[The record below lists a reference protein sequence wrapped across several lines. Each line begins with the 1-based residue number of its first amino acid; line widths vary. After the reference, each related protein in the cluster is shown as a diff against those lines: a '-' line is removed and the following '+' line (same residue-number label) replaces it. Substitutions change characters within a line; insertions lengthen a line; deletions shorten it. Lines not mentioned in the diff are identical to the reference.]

1 MKKFKL
7 KKSANEEVLQPIV
20 KITQTINNEDKEYSN
35 QSKYGLINYLKSEFK
50 QGKIKLYAFGDIK
63 DEDSLKHIIISPC
76 KISRWEKMDEN
87 EKVELRGS
95 FIEKLNKDFKNY
107 NYLLAIEEKT
117 RKNKSGDDILME
129 HYHLV
134 VSSKVPTGKEF
145 KINYK
150 KSLMNNY
157 IENCSTK
164 QTRVKLGLKTFSE
177 IKENRIIKLKKY
189 HREKY
194 NSIVI
199 KEELSTLYQLSKYI
213 FNDKKDCLNLTRL
226 QKHYI
231 LKQKSNIFKEVSA
244 ISDSIKST
252 ITFTYNLNNIIKELS
267 SVKNNLSKQFTNEL
281 IYFKNIT
288 SQELKDYSHFIKNE
302 HSFFTKLQQY
312 KLKNKFITQEEF
324 LTSVRRNR
332 AYWSNEEIFRRR
344 EIEKRIEI
352 KQYEFMKQI
361 RAIQSKI
368 FTLSNEISAQ
378 NEHKDILNN
387 KLDVKRYLTK
397 NKNLE
402 LQTNDVLFSKKLEIY
417 NNYFSFIQ
425 ENIKNKKEKNI
436 KLSKT
441 NIDINLK

>member
-50 QGKIKLYAFGDIK
+50 QGKIKLYAFGDIEE
-63 DEDSLKHIIISPC
+63 EDSLKHIIVSPC

-87 EKVELRGS
+87 ERLELRGS
-95 FIEKLNKDFKNY
+95 FIEKLKKDFKNY
-107 NYLLAIEEKT
+107 SYLLAIEEKT
-117 RKNKSGDDILME
+117 RKNESGDDILME

-134 VSSKVPTGKEF
+134 VSSKIPTGKEF

-157 IENCSTK
+157 IENHTTK

-177 IKENRIIKLKKY
+177 IKANRIIKLKKY

-194 NSIVI
+194 NSIII

-231 LKQKSNIFKEVSA
+231 LKQKSNIFKEVSS

-252 ITFTYNLNNIIKELS
+252 ITFTYNLNNVIKELS
-267 SVKNNLSKQFTNEL
+267 SVKNNLSKQFTTEL
-281 IYFKNIT
+281 TYFKNIT

-302 HSFFTKLQQY
+302 HSFFTRLQDY
-312 KLKNKFITQEEF
+312 KLKNKFLTQEEF

-344 EIEKRIEI
+344 EIEKIIEI
-352 KQYEFMKQI
+352 KQYEFMKQL

-368 FTLSNEISAQ
+368 FTLTNEISAQ
-378 NEHKDILNN
+378 NEYKNILNN
-387 KLDVKRYLTK
+387 RIEVKKYLTK

-402 LQTNDVLFSKKLEIY
+402 LQTNDEIFSKKLQIY

-425 ENIKNKKEKNI
+425 EKIKNKKEENI
-436 KLSKT
+436 ELSKT
-441 NIDINLK
+441 NMDVNLK

>member
-7 KKSANEEVLQPIV
+7 KKSANEEILQPIV

-50 QGKIKLYAFGDIK
+50 QGKVKLYAFGDIEE
-63 DEDSLKHIIISPC
+63 EDSLKHIIVSPC

-87 EKVELRGS
+87 ERLELRGS
-95 FIEKLNKDFKNY
+95 FIEKLKKDFKNY
-107 NYLLAIEEKT
+107 SYLLAIEEKT

-134 VSSKVPTGKEF
+134 ISSKVPTGKEF

-157 IENCSTK
+157 IENHTTK

-194 NSIVI
+194 NSIII

-252 ITFTYNLNNIIKELS
+252 ITFTHNLNNVIKELS

-324 LTSVRRNR
+324 LSSIRRNK

-352 KQYEFMKQI
+352 KQYEFMKQV

-368 FTLSNEISAQ
+368 FTLTNEISAQ
-378 NEHKDILNN
+378 NAYKDILNN
-387 KLDVKRYLTK
+387 KLEVKKYLTK

-402 LQTNDVLFSKKLEIY
+402 LQTNDEIFSKKLQIY

-425 ENIKNKKEKNI
+425 EKIKNKKEENI
-436 KLSKT
+436 ELSKT
-441 NIDINLK
+441 NMDVDLK

>member
-7 KKSANEEVLQPIV
+7 KKSANEEILQPIV

-50 QGKIKLYAFGDIK
+50 QGKVKLYAFGDIEE
-63 DEDSLKHIIISPC
+63 EDSLKHIIVSPC

-87 EKVELRGS
+87 ERLELRGS
-95 FIEKLNKDFKNY
+95 FIEKLKKDFKNY
-107 NYLLAIEEKT
+107 SYLLAIEEKT

-134 VSSKVPTGKEF
+134 ISSKVPTGKEF

-157 IENCSTK
+157 IENHTTK

-252 ITFTYNLNNIIKELS
+252 ITFTHNLNNVIKELS

-324 LTSVRRNR
+324 LSSIRRNK

-352 KQYEFMKQI
+352 KQYEFMKQV

-368 FTLSNEISAQ
+368 FTLTNEISAQ
-378 NEHKDILNN
+378 NAYKDILNN
-387 KLDVKRYLTK
+387 KLEVKKYLTK

-402 LQTNDVLFSKKLEIY
+402 LQTNDEIFSKKLQIY

-425 ENIKNKKEKNI
+425 EKIKNKKEENI
-436 KLSKT
+436 ELSKT
-441 NIDINLK
+441 NMDVDLK

>member
-50 QGKIKLYAFGDIK
+50 QGKIKLYAFGDIEE
-63 DEDSLKHIIISPC
+63 EDSLKHIIVSPC

-87 EKVELRGS
+87 ERLELRGS
-95 FIEKLNKDFKNY
+95 FIEKLKKDFKNY

-177 IKENRIIKLKKY
+177 IKENRIIKLKRY

-199 KEELSTLYQLSKYI
+199 KQELATLYQLSKYI
-213 FNDKKDCLNLTRL
+213 FNDKKDCLNITRL

-231 LKQKSNIFKEVSA
+231 LKQKSNIFKEVSS

-252 ITFTYNLNNIIKELS
+252 ITFTYNLNNVIKELS

-361 RAIQSKI
+361 REIQSKI

-378 NEHKDILNN
+378 NEYKDILNN
-387 KLDVKRYLTK
+387 KLDVKKYLTK

-402 LQTNDVLFSKKLEIY
+402 LQTNDVLFSKKLQIY

>member
-50 QGKIKLYAFGDIK
+50 QGKIKLYAFGDIEE
-63 DEDSLKHIIISPC
+63 EDSLKHIIVSPC

-87 EKVELRGS
+87 ERLELRGS
-95 FIEKLNKDFKNY
+95 FIEKLKKDFKNY
-107 NYLLAIEEKT
+107 SYLLAIEEKT
-117 RKNKSGDDILME
+117 RKNESGDDILME

-134 VSSKVPTGKEF
+134 ISSKVPTNKEF

-157 IENCSTK
+157 IENHTTK

-231 LKQKSNIFKEVSA
+231 LKQKSNIFKEVSS

-252 ITFTYNLNNIIKELS
+252 ITFTYNLNNVIKELS

-324 LTSVRRNR
+324 LTSVCRKR

-352 KQYEFMKQI
+352 KQYEFMKQV

-368 FTLSNEISAQ
+368 FTLTNEISAQ
-378 NEHKDILNN
+378 NEYKNILNN
-387 KLDVKRYLTK
+387 RIEVKKYLTK

-402 LQTNDVLFSKKLEIY
+402 LQTNDEIFSKKLQIY

-425 ENIKNKKEKNI
+425 EKIKNKKEEKI
-436 KLSKT
+436 ELSKT